1 MSTATVNSVDLD
13 KIAADY
19 KKAYQNVKRRIIIC
33 GGTGCVANG
42 SLDVRDALAKELEKA
57 GIDVILE
64 VKAEDRKKEDTY
76 ISKSGCQGFCQ
87 MGPLLHIEPGDI
99 LYTKVKIAD
108 VPEIVERTLQRGEII
123 DRLLYVDHKN
133 GNCHCKGDAEI
144 PFYNRQK
151 RVVLANCRIEPGDVR
166 EYIARGGYFGAR
178 KAVLEMKP
186 EEVCR
191 PRSNP
196 ACAAAAAAASRPAS
210 SGSSPS
216 RRRTIRS
223 TSSGNGR
230 RRRSG
235 RVHGPL
241 GHGGQ
246 SARRHRWH
254 DDAARATAR
263 AGYVYVR
270 AEYPLAVERMRAA
283 VKDAEAIGV
292 LGDNLFGSDFSFRVN
307 VMEGAG
313 AFVCGE
319 ETALIASI
327 EGKRGMPKPKP
338 PFPAQSGLW
347 GKPTVINNVETLASD
362 SGHFPQGS
370 GAVQVGRHR
379 EVPRTKTFA
388 LTGHVANTGLIEVPF
403 GTTLREIVYNI
414 GGGVTNNAGEIT
426 NEDFKAVQIGGPSGG
441 CLTPEMLDLPL
452 DFDSLKSVGAMVGSG
467 GLVVMNKQT
476 CIVKIARFF
485 MQFTQNES
493 CGKCVPC
500 REGTRQM
507 ARAARRHHRRARRP
521 SHARAARGDREGGPA
536 RVRSA
541 ASARPPRTRCSR
553 RCAISAKSTKRTS
566 SRRPVRPANARR
578 WPGPK
583 FWPTNARAARPHA
596 QVSGRGDHPARSRKF
611 TSSMRTSA
619 SSAAPARRPAN
630 SARSS
635 AFNPSI
641 TALEHKIK

>member
-186 EEVCR
+186 EEVCQTAIESGLR
-191 PRSNP
+191 GRGGGGFPAGRKWDGARKQKSAKKYIVCNGDEGDPGAFMDRSVMEGNP
-196 ACAAAAAAASRPAS
+196 HSVLE
-210 SGSSPS
+210 GMM
-216 RRRTIRS
+216 I
-223 TSSGNGR
+223 
-230 RRRSG
+230 
-235 RVHGPL
+235 
-241 GHGGQ
+241 
-246 SARRHRWH
+246 
-254 DDAARATAR
+254 AARAIGADE
-263 AGYVYVR
+263 GYVYVR

-338 PFPAQSGLW
+338 PFPAQKGYW
-347 GKPTVINNVETLASD
+347 QKPSNINNVETFANVPWILENGGEAFAALGTED
-362 SGHFPQGS
+362 SKG
-370 GAVQVGRHR
+370 
-379 EVPRTKTFA
+379 TKVFA
-388 LTGHVANTGLIEVPF
+388 LTGKIKRGGLVEIPM
-403 GTTLREIVYNI
+403 GKTLRDVIYGI
-414 GGGVTNNAGEIT
+414 GGGIRDGKE
-426 NEDFKAVQIGGPSGG
+426 FKAVQMGGPSGG
-441 CLTPEMLDLPL
+441 CIPASLLDTVIDYKQL
-452 DFDSLKSVGAMVGSG
+452 SATGAIMGSG
-467 GLVVMNKQT
+467 GMVVMDETT
-476 CIVKIARFF
+476 CMVDMARFF
-485 MQFTQNES
+485 LDFTAKES
-493 CGKCVPC
+493 CGKCIHC
-500 REGTRQM
+500 RIGTKRMLEILNRIVNGEGRDGDIELLEELCTTIKDGALCGLGQTAPNPVLTTIRYFRNEYE
-507 ARAARRHHRRARRP
+507 AHIYDKKCPAGHCP
-521 SHARAARGDREGGPA
+521 SLITYQIDPEKCRGCTLCAKKCPVG
-536 RVRSA
+536 
-541 ASARPPRTRCSR
+541 
-553 RCAISAKSTKRTS
+553 AISGTVKEPHTIDDTKCIKCGKCLETC
-566 SRRPVRPANARR
+566 
-578 WPGPK
+578 K
-583 FWPTNARAARPHA
+583 FGA
-596 QVSGRGDHPARSRKF
+596 VSV
-611 TSSMRTSA
+611 
-619 SSAAPARRPAN
+619 
-630 SARSS
+630 
-635 AFNPSI
+635 
-641 TALEHKIK
+641 

>member
-186 EEVCR
+186 EEVCQTAIESGLR
-191 PRSNP
+191 GRGGGGFPTGLKWKFTLASKNDKKYVICNGDEGDPGAFMDRSVMEGNP
-196 ACAAAAAAASRPAS
+196 HAVIE
-210 SGSSPS
+210 GMM
-216 RRRTIRS
+216 I
-223 TSSGNGR
+223 
-230 RRRSG
+230 
-235 RVHGPL
+235 
-241 GHGGQ
+241 
-246 SARRHRWH
+246 
-254 DDAARATAR
+254 AARAIGADE
-263 AGYVYVR
+263 GYVYVR

-327 EGKRGMPKPKP
+327 EGKRGEPTVKP
-338 PFPAQSGLW
+338 PFPAVEGLW
-347 GKPTVINNVETLASD
+347 KKPSVVNNVETYANVCAIIRRGADWFRAIGTEGSPGTKVFALA
-362 SGHFPQGS
+362 GK
-370 GAVQVGRHR
+370 VTNVGLV
-379 EVPRTKTFA
+379 EVPM
-388 LTGHVANTGLIEVPF
+388 GS
-403 GTTLREIVYNI
+403 TLRQIIFGI
-414 GGGVTNNAGEIT
+414 GGGIKHGRA
-426 NEDFKAVQIGGPSGG
+426 FKAVQTGGPSGG
-441 CLTPEMLDLPL
+441 CITPKHLDLPI
-452 DFDSLKSVGAMVGSG
+452 DYEALKGIGSMMGSG
-467 GLVVMNKQT
+467 GMIVMDEDDCMVN
-476 CIVKIARFF
+476 IAKFF
-485 MQFTQNES
+485 LEFTLDES
-493 CGKCVPC
+493 CGKCTPC
-500 REGTRQM
+500 RIGN
-507 ARAARRHHRRARRP
+507 RRLYEMLEEIT
-521 SHARAARGDREGGPA
+521 D
-536 RVRSA
+536 
-541 ASARPPRTRCSR
+541 
-553 RCAISAKSTKRTS
+553 
-566 SRRPVRPANARR
+566 
-578 WPGPK
+578 
-583 FWPTNARAARPHA
+583 
-596 QVSGRGDHPARSRKF
+596 GRGTMDTLEKL
-611 TSSMRTSA
+611 RTLSA
-619 SSAAPARRPAN
+619 T
-630 SARSS
+630 
-635 AFNPSI
+635 I
-641 TALEHKIK
+641 KDTALCGLGQTSPNPVLSTMNNFEEEYLAHVKEARCPAGVCVRLIRYEITDKCVGCGLCIRHCPVNCISGERKMRHEIDQSRCIKCGACYGVCKFHAVEKH